1 MKKDIPQSEIMQFIQ
16 RDDNG
21 TTKTEISRCGD
32 TATIA
37 TITERKMGDAM
48 LWKTISTTIVT
59 RYNRKDGR
67 HFAFMSADYIE
78 KYLNAK
84 LLTNHKSNRK
94 S

>member
-1 MKKDIPQSEIMQFIQ
+1 MKKEIPQSEIMQFIQ

-21 TTKTEISRCGD
+21 TIKTEISRCGD
-32 TATIA
+32 TANIA
-37 TITERKMGDAM
+37 TVTERKRGDVL
-48 LWKTISTTIVT
+48 LWKTITVTTVT
-59 RYNRKDGR
+59 RYSRKEGR